1 MDQTFGTRGMRQ
13 EDWPALPLDEWA
25 ETYAT
30 LHMWTQVIGKV
41 RLARAPFVNHWWQ
54 VPLYV
59 TARGLTTSSI
69 PDGSRIFQ
77 IDFDFI
83 DHRLVLDTSTGD
95 RRQIALVSRSVADFH
110 REVMD
115 ALNSLNIKVR
125 IWTRPVEIEN
135 PIPFEQDEQHATYNP
150 EHANRFWRVLVQAD
164 RLLTQFR
171 SLFIGKCSPV
181 HFFWGSF
188 DMALTRFSGRRAP
201 LHPGGIPNLADWV
214 TQKAYSRE
222 CSSCGFWPGSG
233 AVKEPAFYAYAYP
246 EPDGF
251 RDAPIRPEQAFYSE
265 DMKEFILRYDDVR
278 TSNQPERM
286 LLDFFQSTYEAAAER
301 GGWDRDDLEKDHPAR
316 ETADAGEV
324 GDFPEHHT
332 DDPSSS
338 GT

>member
-1 MDQTFGTRGMRQ
+1 MDKTFGTHDRRQ

-30 LHMWTQVIGKV
+30 LHMCTQVVGKI
-41 RLARAPFVNHWWQ
+41 RLACAPFVNHWWQ

-59 TARGLTTSSI
+59 TARGLTTSPI
-69 PDGSRIFQ
+69 PDGRRIFQ

-83 DHRLVLDTSTGD
+83 DHRLVLVTSTGD
-95 RRQIALVSRSVADFH
+95 RREIALVSRSVADFH
-110 REVMD
+110 REAMD
-115 ALNSLNIKVR
+115 ALDSLGIRVR

-135 PIPFEQDEQHATYNP
+135 PIPFEQDEQHATYNH
-150 EHANRFWRVLVQAD
+150 EHANRFWRVLMQAD
-164 RLLTQFR
+164 RVLTQFR
-171 SLFIGKCSPV
+171 SRFVGKCSPV

-201 LHPGGIPNLADWV
+201 LHPGGFPNLADWV

-233 AVKEPAFYAYAYP
+233 DVKEPAFYAYAYP

-251 RDAPIRPEQAFYSE
+251 KDSQVLPEQAFYSE
-265 DMKEFILRYDDVR
+265 EMKEFILRYDEVR

-286 LLDFFQSTYEAAAER
+286 LLDFFQTTYEAAAER
-301 GGWDRDDLEKDHPAR
+301 GGWDRDDLEKDYPAPG
-316 ETADAGEV
+316 TADAGEV
-324 GDFPEHHT
+324 GDFPEHRT

>member
-1 MDQTFGTRGMRQ
+1 MDQTFGTHGRMR

-59 TARGLTTSSI
+59 TARGLTTSPI
-69 PDGSRIFQ
+69 PDGRRIFQ
-77 IDFDFI
+77 IDFDFV

-95 RRQIALVSRSVADFH
+95 RREIALVSRSVADFY

-115 ALNSLNIKVR
+115 ALDSLGIRVR

-135 PIPFEQDEQHATYNP
+135 PIPFEQDDQHATYNP

-164 RLLTQFR
+164 RVLAQFR

-188 DMALTRFSGRRAP
+188 DMAVTRFSGRRAP

-233 AVKEPAFYAYAYP
+233 ALKEPAFYAYAYP

-251 RDAPIRPEQAFYSE
+251 RDFQIRSEQAFYSE
-265 DMKEFILRYDDVR
+265 EMKEFILRYDDVR
-278 TSNQPERM
+278 RSDKPERI
-286 LLDFFQSTYEAAAER
+286 LIDFFQSTYEAAAER
-301 GGWDRDDLEKDHPAR
+301 GAWDRDDLEKDYPAR
-316 ETADAGEV
+316 GMADAGKV
-324 GDFPEHHT
+324 AVFPEHHT
-332 DDPSSS
+332 DDPGSS
-338 GT
+338 GR